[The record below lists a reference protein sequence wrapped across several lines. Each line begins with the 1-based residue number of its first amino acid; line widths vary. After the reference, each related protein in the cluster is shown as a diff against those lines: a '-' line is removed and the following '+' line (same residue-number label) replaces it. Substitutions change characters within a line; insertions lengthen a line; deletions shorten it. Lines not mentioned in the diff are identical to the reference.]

1 MYAWSAPPP
10 RSGQRRPAVV
20 AVGVAL
26 ALVLAIAGGTYLTAS
41 EPTGSSQISPGH
53 SLGPSES
60 STGSVTIYGSE
71 PASLDPA
78 VQSDMGSAQ
87 VVAQLFESLTAIDT
101 AGRVQPALADSW
113 QTSNGGNTLVFHL
126 RSGLVFSDG
135 SPLVAADVISSWMRV
150 LDPAQPSQLAS
161 LLDDVVGARAYREGS
176 GAKSAVGL
184 SAIGDDQIEVDFTSP
199 SPEFP
204 AIAASPTLAVVPS
217 TIDSNPSALTPSGFV
232 GSGAYVL
239 SAVTDTEVTLT
250 ANSHYWA
257 GAPPIKTVHQLISIG
272 GDSPVSDFESGTLDY
287 TPISYADASWIA
299 YDKALGPLLH
309 VDQSPSV
316 EFYGFDTSRPPFS
329 DVHVRRA
336 FQMGIDWRGITALQS
351 DPLMQPATGMVPPR
365 VPGHSATDF
374 GPVFNLAQARAELA
388 AAGYPNGVGFPKIT
402 LVTGGAP
409 LDEAIVRQLHDNL
422 GIDIG
427 YETRD
432 FQSYYAQLLNDPP
445 AFWEMD
451 WVADYPGAN
460 DFLGL
465 LLGTGKTNNFGRWS
479 SSDFDNDIDQAL
491 AAGDQASMQQ
501 ALDRAQAVVLDQAPV
516 IPVDYDGGYSL
527 AKSNL
532 LGAVTN
538 GQGLMRY
545 AGLAWASGS

>member
-1 MYAWSAPPP
+1 MYGWSAPPP

-20 AVGVAL
+20 AVGAAL
-26 ALVLAIAGGTYLTAS
+26 ALVLAIAGATYLTAS

-53 SLGPSES
+53 SLGPSDS
-60 STGSVTIYGSE
+60 STGSVTIYGGE

-113 QTSNGGNTLVFHL
+113 QSSNGGNTLVFHL
-126 RSGLVFSDG
+126 RPGLVFSDG
-135 SPLVAADVISSWMRV
+135 SPLVASNVISSWMRV

-176 GAKSAVGL
+176 GVKSAVGL

-204 AIAASPTLAVVPS
+204 AIAASPTLAIVPT

-287 TPISYADASWIA
+287 TPISYDDASWIA
-299 YDKALGPLLH
+299 YDETLGPLLH

-329 DVHVRRA
+329 DVRVRRA

-374 GPVFNLAQARAELA
+374 GPVFNPAQARAQLA

-409 LDEAIVRQLHDNL
+409 LDAAIVRQLHDNL

-479 SSDFDNDIDQAL
+479 SSDFDNDIAQAL

-527 AKSNL
+527 AKPGL

-545 AGLAWASGS
+545 ASLAWASGS